1 MCACCTLLWP
11 QLQKNNLIR
20 GIWIFIVSEAALFFG
35 LLWSCVHLGM
45 SPNVW
50 VQMQWPPVGIE
61 AIGWQGRAMVMS
73 AVLAASYY
81 SANVAVVAKDPKV
94 RTCVRAYL

>member
-1 MCACCTLLWP
+1 VWL
-11 QLQKNNLIR
+11 
-20 GIWIFIVSEAALFFG
+20 FIVSEAALFFG

-61 AIGWQGRAMVMS
+61 AIGWEGRAVVMS

-81 SANVAVVAKDPKV
+81 SANVALVAKDPKV
-94 RTCVRAYL
+94 SCVCAAKNKSRQQYYRHRGGLLMH